1 MAQSDQTV
9 QNATFPTVR
18 ADINDNLAALFSQS
32 SGNSEPTV
40 TVAFQPWID
49 TGVTPALWKVR
60 NATNNGWIT
69 IGTIDAATFA
79 VGGLTAIAN
88 GGTGQTTA
96 SAAINALLPS
106 QSGQSGKYLG
116 TNGTVASWES
126 ILSIVAGTA
135 VPSTSGT
142 SIDFTS
148 IPSWVKRVT
157 VMFDEVSTNGTS
169 PPQIQI
175 GDSGGI
181 ETTGYN
187 CGNLGAAAGVV
198 VNNHTSGFVIG
209 LNTTTWSA
217 SRVIS
222 GSITLTLLNATSNT
236 WSASGSFALSNTT
249 LMFFTAGSKSLS
261 ATLDRVRI
269 GTIGGTNTFDAGT
282 INILYE
288 G

>member
-1 MAQSDQTV
+1 MAQSDRIV

-18 ADINDNLAALFSQS
+18 ADINDNLAALFSQN
-32 SGNSEPTV
+32 SGNSAPADPVEYQ
-40 TVAFQPWID
+40 FWI
-49 TGVTPALWKVR
+49 
-60 NATNNGWIT
+60 NTNVNPPVWNIYKGGNWRA
-69 IGTIDAATFA
+69 IGTIDTTFA

-142 SIDFTS
+142 SIDFTG
-148 IPSWVKRVT
+148 IPSWVKRIT
-157 VMFDEVSTNGTS
+157 IIFDRVSLSGTNDLLVR
-169 PPQIQI
+169 I
-175 GDSGGI
+175 GDSGGL
-181 ETTGYN
+181 ETTNYLASSATVSSATTIDTATNGF
-187 CGNLGAAAGVV
+187 LIQAG
-198 VNNHTSGFVIG
+198 TSTVAITGHMI
-209 LNTTTWSA
+209 LTL
-217 SRVIS
+217 IS
-222 GSITLTLLNATSNT
+222 GSTWISSHTMLNTD
-236 WSASGSFALSNTT
+236 
-249 LMFFTAGSKSLS
+249 AGAVRVGGGTKTLS
-261 ATLDRVRI
+261 ATLDRLTVLAS
-269 GTIGGTNTFDAGT
+269 GANTFDAGS

>member
-1 MAQSDQTV
+1 MAQSDRIV

-18 ADINDNLAALFSQS
+18 ADINDNLAALFSQN
-32 SGNSEPTV
+32 SGNSAPADPVEYQ
-40 TVAFQPWID
+40 FWI
-49 TGVTPALWKVR
+49 
-60 NATNNGWIT
+60 NTNVNPPVWNIYKGGNWRA
-69 IGTIDAATFA
+69 IGTIDTTFA

-116 TNGTVASWES
+116 TNGTVASWEN

-142 SIDFTS
+142 SIDFTGL
-148 IPSWVKRVT
+148 PSGVKRVT
-157 VMFDEVSTNGTS
+157 VMFDKVSTNGTS
-169 PPQIQI
+169 PPRIQI

-187 CGNLGAAAGVV
+187 CGNFGVATAVV
-198 VNNHTSGFVIG
+198 VNNYTSGFVIG
-209 LNTTTWSA
+209 LNTITWSA

-222 GSITLTLLNATSNT
+222 GSITLTLLDATSNT
-236 WSASGSFALSNTT
+236 WSASGSFALSDTA
-249 LMFFTAGSKSLS
+249 LMLFTAGSKSLS

-269 GTIGGTNTFDAGT
+269 GTIGGANTFDAGS